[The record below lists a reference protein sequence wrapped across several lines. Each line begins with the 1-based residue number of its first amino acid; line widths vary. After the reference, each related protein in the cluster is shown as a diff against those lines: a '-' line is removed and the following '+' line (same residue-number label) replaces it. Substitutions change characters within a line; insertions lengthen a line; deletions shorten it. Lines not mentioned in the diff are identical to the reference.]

1 MCKIKNAFQITQLKD
16 LEIAS
21 ANKAIKYIGAA
32 WSPPP
37 WMKTNNDWT
46 GLSGLRSEYYTTWA
60 QYHLK

>member
-1 MCKIKNAFQITQLKD
+1 MFALQLSQLKD
-16 LEIAS
+16 LKIA
-21 ANKAIKYIGAA
+21 AVNDDIKYIGAA

-46 GLSGLRSEYYTTWA
+46 GFSALKTEYYTTWA